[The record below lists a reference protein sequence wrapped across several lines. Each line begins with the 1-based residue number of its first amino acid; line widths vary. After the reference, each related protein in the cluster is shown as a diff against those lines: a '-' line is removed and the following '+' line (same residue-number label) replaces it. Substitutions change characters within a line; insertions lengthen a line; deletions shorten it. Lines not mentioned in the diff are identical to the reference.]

1 MVSILYREHQNL
13 MFLGE
18 KNWAI
23 RYAPATN
30 NINALAEKSAEA
42 FLRLEA
48 NRKQVVLVG
57 FKGLRSQSRL
67 LGTVVSPS
75 SRW

>member
-1 MVSILYREHQNL
+1 MYGLNSLPRAPKL

-48 NRKQVVLVG
+48 NWK
-57 FKGLRSQSRL
+57 
-67 LGTVVSPS
+67 
-75 SRW
+75 